1 MKHFIT
7 ALLASLLLLP
17 VAPAR
22 AAVLAD
28 TDTCTMVFITIPV
41 AHIRQSPAHSSEMV
55 TQALLGTPA
64 CVTDTVGEWFGVTL
78 PDSYTGFINSSS
90 VTPVSTEDYV
100 AWKKTPRIIVT
111 CPTTVDVLADTTRG
125 GRITYLMNGTIL
137 PAKSS
142 AGSNYLCVSLPDST
156 AGYIPADMAMPLS
169 EAFTTFTDTDLVIA
183 TAALA
188 NGAPYLWGGTTLLA
202 PDCSG
207 LVRRAYFATGIL
219 LPRDA
224 SQQALVGIDIP
235 VARPDLWKRGDL
247 LFFTNEAGTKITHVA
262 IYDRRG
268 RFIHSSGK
276 VFTASIDPA
285 DPLYIP
291 RKVVQ
296 VVRIAG
302 CEDTPGIIRLT
313 SHPWYF

>member
-1 MKHFIT
+1 MKYLII

-17 VAPAR
+17 AVPAR

-28 TDTCTMVFITIPV
+28 TDTSTMVFVNIPV
-41 AHIRQSPAHSSEMV
+41 AHIRHTPAHSSEMV
-55 TQALLGTPA
+55 TQVLLGTPM
-64 CVTDTVGEWFGVTL
+64 CITDTIGEWFGVTL

-90 VTPVSTEDYV
+90 VTSVSAEDFA
-100 AWKKTPRIIVT
+100 AWKKSPRVIVN
-111 CPTTVDVLADTTRG
+111 CAATVDVVADTIKG
-125 GRITYLMNGTIL
+125 GRLTYLMNGTIL
-137 PAKSS
+137 PAK
-142 AGSNYLCVSLPDST
+142 ATPGSNYLYVSLPDSN

-169 EAFTTFTDTDLVIA
+169 EAFTPFTDTDLVIA
-183 TAALA
+183 TASLA
-188 NGAPYLWGGTTLLA
+188 TGAPYLWGGTTLLA

-207 LVRRAYFATGIL
+207 LVRRAYFAAGIL

-235 VARPDLWKRGDL
+235 VSRPDLWKRGDL
-247 LFFTNEAGTKITHVA
+247 LFFTNEAGNKITHVA

-296 VVRIAG
+296 VVRVAG
-302 CEDTPGIIRLT
+302 CEDTPGIIRIT